1 MYCDAENERGGAGCA
16 GFGGSFRR
24 WLSALL
30 IATPLLVASEGAA
43 WPQASA
49 PAAELQFNIPS
60 QPLES
65 ALEAFGAVSRL
76 QVLYETAL
84 TKGRRSTEVKG
95 TYTQERALR
104 RLLSGTG
111 LDFDYTE
118 ERAFTLVPAQPR
130 SPAAQA
136 RSIANFNQYLGTVQ
150 AGVMAALCGRAETRP
165 GAFSLAMQ
173 FWIGDSGRIENP
185 NLLKST
191 GAASRDA
198 AIADT
203 LAHVAF
209 SAAPPP
215 SMPQPVTMVLRA
227 GPPSGDDECGVV
239 KR

>member
-1 MYCDAENERGGAGCA
+1 MNRAGLECA
-16 GFGGSFRR
+16 GLGGSFRR
-24 WLSALL
+24 WASVLL
-30 IATPLLVASEGAA
+30 IAAPVLVASEGAVRA
-43 WPQASA
+43 QASVP

-60 QPLES
+60 QPLGS
-65 ALEAFGAVSRL
+65 ALEAFATVSGL

-84 TKGRRSTEVKG
+84 TKDRRSTEVRG
-95 TYTQERALR
+95 MYTHEVALR

-118 ERAFTLVPAQPR
+118 ERAFTLVPVQPR
-130 SPAAQA
+130 SLAAQA
-136 RSIANFNQYLGTVQ
+136 RSIAGFNQYLGTVQ

-165 GAFSLAMQ
+165 GAFRLAMQ
-173 FWIGDSGRIENP
+173 FWIGGSGRIENP
-185 NLLKST
+185 SLLNST

-203 LAHVAF
+203 LTHIAF
-209 SAAPPP
+209 SAAPPA

-227 GPPSGDDECGVV
+227 GPPSGDDECAVA

>member
-1 MYCDAENERGGAGCA
+1 M
-16 GFGGSFRR
+16 
-24 WLSALL
+24 
-30 IATPLLVASEGAA
+30 IAAPILAVSEGAVLA
-43 WPQASA
+43 QASA
-49 PAAELQFNIPS
+49 PPAEFQFNIPS

-84 TKGRRSTEVKG
+84 TKDRRSTEVRG
-95 TYTQERALR
+95 MYTHEVALR

-130 SPAAQA
+130 SSAVQA
-136 RSIANFNQYLGTVQ
+136 GSIAVFHQYLGTVQ
-150 AGVMAALCGRAETRP
+150 AGVMAALCERAETRP
-165 GAFSLAMQ
+165 GAFSFAMQ
-173 FWIGDSGRIENP
+173 FWIGGSGRIENP
-185 NLLKST
+185 SLLKST

-203 LAHVAF
+203 LTHVAF
-209 SAAPPP
+209 RAAPPA

-227 GPPSGDDECGVV
+227 SPPSADDECAVV